1 MELHGSF
8 PLTRPL
14 KTAQNLPTS
23 SDEVPLSSDEERATA
38 LGPGRTAPGRSASLP
53 LGVWGIGP
61 RLCETQYV
69 QAHSAS
75 ALRAPEVPFYGSF
88 TGALM
93 ELHGSFMGASRSR
106 GL

>member
-8 PLTRPL
+8 PLTRSL

-38 LGPGRTAPGRSASLP
+38 LRPGRTDRGRSASLP
-53 LGVWGIGP
+53 LGLWGIGP

-69 QAHSAS
+69 QAHCAS
-75 ALRAPEVPFYGSF
+75 ALRAPEAPFN
-88 TGALM
+88 
-93 ELHGSFMGASRSR
+93 GAS
-106 GL
+106 LEL